1 MENASQCSDSI
12 AIGNEALRNSANAP
26 YNIAIGTEAL
36 KNSAGVNNIAVGHQA
51 SFSNTTGVRNTAI
64 GPGSLYTNES
74 GTRNSGIGADT
85 LFGLTNHSDNV
96 AIGDEALVNI
106 TDGSRNIAI
115 GSMAGKFFADFSNHI
130 SATGSIFIGYDTR
143 ASADNRQ
150 NEIVI
155 GTNAIGLGSNTAV
168 IGATGQVSA
177 TIYGLLN
184 APGGVSAA
192 GGTFS
197 GQLRVNGN
205 LFANNIVNALNGL
218 TGGVTLLAG
227 SNVTLTPGVQGI
239 TISATSGGSSQPNY
253 TTQTINFSELIDN
266 LEFTIGGLGLSYS
279 TSLQNANIDNIIGI
293 TLDTGVANS
302 YSGVLK
308 SIETFKDPPGGN
320 TWAAT
325 IIMEPPFVGVS
336 NTASGI
342 INEVINKVYIDGT
355 FYVSFGTPEYW
366 TNITSQN
373 VRHKEGT
380 YAIKTIT
387 GQTWVTA
394 NSFITCEVMGITTT
408 DHTPED
414 AIVEGVKFDI
424 YNIVAGTGFD
434 IIGHA
439 PEGTYGKYTVKC
451 LGQ

>member
-1 MENASQCSDSI
+1 MPISFPSNPSVGAIYDFGGIHYIYNGDGWVNKSI
-12 AIGNEALRNSANAP
+12 YGI
-26 YNIAIGTEAL
+26 
-36 KNSAGVNNIAVGHQA
+36 SAGSGINFANYNG
-51 SFSNTTGVRNTAI
+51 TGPIIISTSG
-64 GPGSLYTNES
+64 GPG
-74 GTRNSGIGADT
+74 G
-85 LFGLTNHSDNV
+85 V
-96 AIGDEALVNI
+96 
-106 TDGSRNIAI
+106 
-115 GSMAGKFFADFSNHI
+115 
-130 SATGSIFIGYDTR
+130 
-143 ASADNRQ
+143 
-150 NEIVI
+150 
-155 GTNAIGLGSNTAV
+155 
-168 IGATGQVSA
+168 GATGA
-177 TIYGLLN
+177 TGATGPQGNTGATGPVGDYVI
-184 APGGVSAA
+184 S
-192 GGTFS
+192 F
-197 GQLRVNGN
+197 NGK
-205 LFANNIVNALNGL
+205 

-227 SNVTLTPGVQGI
+227 SNITLTPGVQGI
-239 TISATSGGSSQPNY
+239 TISATSGGSSQPIY

-342 INEVINKVYIDGT
+342 INEVVNKVYIDGT